1 MTGDVVTTKQKSVEK
16 MKETVMMIASAKMV
30 LFVAQIIAPL
40 EVEVILVLDLIV
52 AQKCQVFLCYFNV
65 LDSCTGLLI

>member
-1 MTGDVVTTKQKSVEK
+1 
-16 MKETVMMIASAKMV
+16 MMIASAKMV

-40 EVEVILVLDLIV
+40 EVEVILVLELIV

-65 LDSCTGLLI
+65 LDSYTGLLIKVLHSEKSMNIIGSLEPVL